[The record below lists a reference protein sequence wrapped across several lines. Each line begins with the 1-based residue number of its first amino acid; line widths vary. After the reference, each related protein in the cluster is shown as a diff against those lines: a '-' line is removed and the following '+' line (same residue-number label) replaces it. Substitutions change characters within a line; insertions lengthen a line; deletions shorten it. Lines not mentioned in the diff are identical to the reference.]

1 MPCAPANPDQ
11 FARRFRKT
19 PRDCGVTLEPIP
31 SDEGLAP
38 DASVARHEL
47 SPNGA
52 LNELA
57 GLQTCDMDLKHWP
70 EDFLAKKRGEGCPQ
84 CVDGSVPETEHGVRF
99 FNTDIAD
106 GYLQR
111 VGPTPG
117 YSVVVF
123 RGRHVGDPQSMT
135 SDEHASFWTAVGKAA
150 KAIESVYDPI
160 HLNFQILGNRDPHV
174 HVHIVPRFDPDP
186 APSMPLP
193 EAAWIHSTAL
203 SESELGEQVHALR
216 IAVESD

>member
-1 MPCAPANPDQ
+1 M
-11 FARRFRKT
+11 
-19 PRDCGVTLEPIP
+19 
-31 SDEGLAP
+31 SD
-38 DASVARHEL
+38 V
-47 SPNGA
+47 
-52 LNELA
+52 
-57 GLQTCDMDLKHWP
+57 DLKHWP
-70 EDFLAKKRGEGCPQ
+70 EDFLAKKRGDGCPQ

-99 FNTDIAD
+99 FNTDVAD

-135 SDEHASFWTAVGKAA
+135 SDEHATFWTAVGRVA

-203 SESELGEQVHALR
+203 TESELAGQVHALR
-216 IAVESD
+216 IAVESA